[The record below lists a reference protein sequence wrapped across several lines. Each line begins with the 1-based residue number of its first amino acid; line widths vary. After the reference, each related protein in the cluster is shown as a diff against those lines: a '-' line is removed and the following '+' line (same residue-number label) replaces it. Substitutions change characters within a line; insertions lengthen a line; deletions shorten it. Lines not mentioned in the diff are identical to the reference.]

1 MKKIISL
8 VLVLVITTLALSSCE
23 VRSPIF
29 SLFSK
34 ERSENVGYYSVKT
47 LYSYDEVMDALSIVR
62 QRYDIDPVYTVRD
75 MGEGYT
81 VLYHFTQGHRWT
93 EYPIDYETYFTTKSG
108 GYFCTFIFLDG
119 VDCLAYNHSTDHN
132 YSRITVYKGDEDY
145 DKIMEYNNSSTA
157 CVVFINDVMMKKAVD
172 IEDKSLLSYSKSGAT
187 YYITYND
194 EKIIHLESCVD
205 LDDTFFER
213 FYDSLVTTKVTE

>member
-34 ERSENVGYYSVKT
+34 ERPENVGYYSVKT

-108 GYFCTFIFLDG
+108 GYFCTFIFLG
-119 VDCLAYNHSTDHN
+119 
-132 YSRITVYKGDEDY
+132 IP
-145 DKIMEYNNSSTA
+145 
-157 CVVFINDVMMKKAVD
+157 
-172 IEDKSLLSYSKSGAT
+172 
-187 YYITYND
+187 
-194 EKIIHLESCVD
+194 
-205 LDDTFFER
+205 
-213 FYDSLVTTKVTE
+213 